1 MPWRQP
7 PARRR
12 RDDYDYYP
20 HSEPIRPKDGI
31 QPRSERGAFAET
43 WWAKRWIKVL
53 ESFGWGNRLQR
64 GRSYARSG
72 QVVQLDLAVGQVTAR
87 VQGSRPTPY
96 KVTIRVTPLTDAQWD
111 RVADALAE
119 QAVFAAQLLG
129 GEMPRDIE
137 TAFEAA
143 GVPLF
148 PQSAADI
155 QTECSCPDFANP
167 CKHIAAAYYLLGER
181 FDADPFLIFHLRGRT
196 QEQILN
202 ALRARRAA
210 QVEAVEDVP
219 AAEPAPALADQLD
232 HFYAAGD
239 ELDSLSARV
248 AAPALDAALLRQWGD
263 APVGTDA
270 DLRAVY
276 QAMTAYALAKVQG
289 EEEELTG

>member
-7 PARRR
+7 PSRR
-12 RDDYDYYP
+12 RDDDYYP
-20 HSEPIRPKDGI
+20 HSEPIRPADGI
-31 QPRSERGAFAET
+31 KPKSERGAFAAT
-43 WWAKRWIKVL
+43 WWAKRWIGVL

-72 QVVQLDLAVGQVTAR
+72 QVVQLDLGVGQVTAR

-96 KVTIRVTPLTDAQWD
+96 RVTVRVAPLTDAQWD
-111 RVADALAE
+111 RVADALAQ
-119 QAVFAAQLLG
+119 QAVFAAQLLA
-129 GEMPRDIE
+129 GEMPHDIE
-137 TAFEAA
+137 TAFQAA
-143 GVPLF
+143 RVSLF

-155 QTECSCPDFANP
+155 QTECSCPDYANP

-181 FDADPFLIFHLRGRT
+181 FDADPFLIFHLRGRS
-196 QEQILN
+196 QDEILD

-210 QVEAVEDVP
+210 QVEAVEPVA
-219 AAEPAPALADQLD
+219 AAEPAPPLADQLD

-239 ELDSLSARV
+239 ELEALTAHV
-248 AAPALDAALLRQWGD
+248 AAPELEAALLRQLGD

-276 QAMTAYALAKVQG
+276 GAMTAYALGKVQG
-289 EEEELTG
+289 EEA